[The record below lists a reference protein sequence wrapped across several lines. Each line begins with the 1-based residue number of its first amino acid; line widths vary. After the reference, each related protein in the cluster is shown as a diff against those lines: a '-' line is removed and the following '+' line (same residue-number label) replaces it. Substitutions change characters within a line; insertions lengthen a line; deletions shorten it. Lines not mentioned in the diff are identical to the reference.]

1 MNPKRRGV
9 AFGVTWHRAWLTGNW
24 EQGISCTTT
33 ATPENRVTPW
43 EVARLGP
50 VTRFREPQLTPRFGR
65 KMPRVE
71 QIVSGK
77 GTRNAAPLR
86 PGWCRATSL
95 GRCGPSHR
103 STDERELIP
112 TDVTPSYQT
121 SSPALNNRSGS
132 SWGVHAGSNR
142 VTRKPKGP

>member
-1 MNPKRRGV
+1 VYHNRD
-9 AFGVTWHRAWLTGNW
+9 A
-24 EQGISCTTT
+24 
-33 ATPENRVTPW
+33 ENRVAPW

-86 PGWCRATSL
+86 AWVVPR
-95 GRCGPSHR
+95 
-103 STDERELIP
+103 D
-112 TDVTPSYQT
+112 
-121 SSPALNNRSGS
+121 
-132 SWGVHAGSNR
+132 
-142 VTRKPKGP
+142 